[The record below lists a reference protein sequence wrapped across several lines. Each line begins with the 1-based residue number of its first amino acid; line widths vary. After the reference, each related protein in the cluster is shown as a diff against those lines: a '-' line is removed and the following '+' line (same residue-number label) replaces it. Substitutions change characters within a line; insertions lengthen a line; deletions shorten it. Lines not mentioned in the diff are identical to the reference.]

1 MPTYLDT
8 RTKKSVE
15 VDKYMFEYL
24 QKGGVISVYDKSSLK
39 VVHYGFP
46 SSRRPFLIKL
56 NTVVTEV
63 DNDPVGAVV
72 DENIADTATVEE
84 SNINAD
90 MDNIDDWD
98 GVDHAN
104 I

>member
-1 MPTYLDT
+1 
-8 RTKKSVE
+8 
-15 VDKYMFEYL
+15 
-24 QKGGVISVYDKSSLK
+24 
-39 VVHYGFP
+39 
-46 SSRRPFLIKL
+46 
-56 NTVVTEV
+56 
-63 DNDPVGAVV
+63 VV

-90 MDNIDDWD
+90 MDNVDDWD